1 MRCRSS
7 RRVAARSRWLGGL
20 VSPSVLSRRNLHHSC
35 RASLRKSKRF
45 TEEAYN
51 VLLARRAYHTHPMS
65 SYAPGEGGS
74 QQPSTPTLSNP
85 PTNGKS
91 SQAKGGLVPT
101 NNVTTKEG
109 MTVRTRIEPSLA
121 VEDVIRQLC
130 ISLKLKDPP
139 AVYAL
144 RDENDE
150 LVTNDNLRKKIK
162 GKVNLK

>member
-1 MRCRSS
+1 
-7 RRVAARSRWLGGL
+7 
-20 VSPSVLSRRNLHHSC
+20 
-35 RASLRKSKRF
+35 
-45 TEEAYN
+45 
-51 VLLARRAYHTHPMS
+51 MS
-65 SYAPGEGGS
+65 SDISAEGGS
-74 QQPSTPTLSNP
+74 RRPTTPTLANP
-85 PTNGKS
+85 QTNGKS
-91 SQAKGGLVPT
+91 SHTKAGLVPT

-109 MTVRTRIEPSLA
+109 LTVRTRIEPSLS
-121 VEDVIRQLC
+121 VDDVIRQLC